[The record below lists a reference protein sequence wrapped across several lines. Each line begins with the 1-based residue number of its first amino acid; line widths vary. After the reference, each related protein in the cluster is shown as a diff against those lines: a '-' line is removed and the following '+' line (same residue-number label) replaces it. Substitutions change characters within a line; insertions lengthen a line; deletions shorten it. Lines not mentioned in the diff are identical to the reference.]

1 MSQVKFPFNPFQF
14 SEIAIDQSLK
24 ALNVMVKA
32 AEQNDK
38 IAQQVIDFN
47 RKNREDGLKMVEAAG
62 EQMKQSS
69 RLFVDMF
76 DKMLNF
82 QAQSYKQAS
91 QVAAQFSK
99 S

>member
-24 ALNVMVKA
+24 AMQAMVKV

-38 IAQQVIDFN
+38 IAQQMIDFN
-47 RKNREDGLKMVEAAG
+47 RKNREEGVKMIEAAG

-76 DKMLNF
+76 DKMLSF
-82 QAQSYKQAS
+82 QAQNYKQAT